1 MCLYYDLNR
10 TKQSKDH
17 LQYMYTVYKN
27 DVPAEDYAFGSEL
40 ILEYVNAAAAAAKLH
55 QHQPDGQNPKQQS
68 GKKNRRRSRDKK
80 GAVDQLAGD
89 KQRVRNQHYQD
100 ELPPGHDPWLDQA
113 EYNQGLGS
121 YQGHGDYAE

>member
-1 MCLYYDLNR
+1 
-10 TKQSKDH
+10 
-17 LQYMYTVYKN
+17 MYTVFKN

-55 QHQPDGQNPKQQS
+55 QHQPEGQNTKQQS

-80 GAVDQLAGD
+80 GAMDQLEGD
-89 KQRVRNQHYQD
+89 KQRVRNQQYQD
-100 ELPPGHDPWLDQA
+100 ELPPGHDPWQDQA

-121 YQGHGDYAE
+121 YQGHGSYAE